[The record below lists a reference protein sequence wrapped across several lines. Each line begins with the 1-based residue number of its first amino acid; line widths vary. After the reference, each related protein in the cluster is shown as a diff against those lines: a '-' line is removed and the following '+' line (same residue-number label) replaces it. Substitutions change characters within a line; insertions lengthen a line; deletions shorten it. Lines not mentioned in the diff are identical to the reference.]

1 MDSASVVAATPEDVR
16 KATNV
21 ALPAAMAA
29 VDQAMKR
36 GFAFL
41 RTHEVYL
48 RPDGNL
54 NVYRRYR
61 PVR

>member
-1 MDSASVVAATPEDVR
+1 MAARVIPCTPQDV
-16 KATNV
+16 KEATAV
-21 ALPAAMAA
+21 TLPAAMAA

-54 NVYRRYR
+54 NVYRRFRY
-61 PVR
+61 VR

>member
-1 MDSASVVAATPEDVR
+1 MAARVIPCTPQDV
-16 KATNV
+16 KEATAV
-21 ALPAAMAA
+21 TLPAAMAA

-41 RTHEVYL
+41 HTHELYW
-48 RPDGNL
+48 RSDGLL